1 VRREADL
8 LAADRFATTL
18 GIRLVAAETDRVE
31 VEMTIGPAHL
41 DEAGGLRPEIAFALA
56 DCAMSLISNQSHP
69 AFAVAAHL
77 VGTGSVNPSATV
89 RAVAMPSHQSPSATT
104 WRVDVT
110 SGDRHLSSLTGT
122 TLDA

>member
-1 VRREADL
+1 MGPATQPSGPRPVPIPQVGSPGEARRDL

-56 DCAMSLISNQSHP
+56 DCAMSLISNQGHP

-89 RAVAMPSHQSPSATT
+89 RAVAIPSHQSPSATT
-104 WRVDVT
+104 
-110 SGDRHLSSLTGT
+110 
-122 TLDA
+122 